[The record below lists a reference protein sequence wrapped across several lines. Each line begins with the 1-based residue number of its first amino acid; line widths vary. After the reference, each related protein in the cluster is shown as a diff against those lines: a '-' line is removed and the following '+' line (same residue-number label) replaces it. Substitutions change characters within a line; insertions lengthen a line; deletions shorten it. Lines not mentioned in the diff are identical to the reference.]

1 MINVLLNLFYSW
13 PGFLQFS
20 TIIIMSG
27 FVSYLISFFMKVVQT
42 LLTTL
47 PIIIHGWPTKNVDV
61 VEELNDEDLTKDD
74 NRE

>member
-1 MINVLLNLFYSW
+1 MINALLDLFHSW
-13 PGFLQFS
+13 SGFLQFS

-47 PIIIHGWPTKNVDV
+47 PIIIHGWPTKNVDIV
-61 VEELNDEDLTKDD
+61 EDLSDD
-74 NRE
+74 DLTNDDVRK

>member
-1 MINVLLNLFYSW
+1 MINALLDLFHGWS
-13 PGFLQFS
+13 GFLQFS

-47 PIIIHGWPTKNVDV
+47 PIIIHGWPTKNVDIV
-61 VEELNDEDLTKDD
+61 EDLSDD
-74 NRE
+74 DLTNDDDRK

>member
-1 MINVLLNLFYSW
+1 
-13 PGFLQFS
+13 
-20 TIIIMSG
+20 
-27 FVSYLISFFMKVVQT
+27 MKIVQT

-61 VEELNDEDLTKDD
+61 VEELNDEDITKDD

>member
-13 PGFLQFS
+13 SGFLQFS

-27 FVSYLISFFMKVVQT
+27 FVSYLISFFMKIVQT

-61 VEELNDEDLTKDD
+61 VEELNDEDITKDD

>member
-1 MINVLLNLFYSW
+1 MINALLNLFYSW
-13 PGFLQFS
+13 SGFLQFS

-61 VEELNDEDLTKDD
+61 VEELDDEDLTKDD